1 MFLSSSQPAMATM
14 VQYIPKDD
22 GRKAVEDM
30 NMPQLGASSAR
41 NISDI
46 LPPYLLRTA
55 LEGERERESSHTDI
69 IHTYIHDTYTC
80 DSYMI
85 IL

>member
-55 LEGERERESSHTDI
+55 LEGERELTHRYN
-69 IHTYIHDTYTC
+69 TYIHT
-80 DSYMI
+80 
-85 IL
+85 